1 VRGAFGFTP
10 SYASARSLGGM
21 VAPAPAPRRS
31 VARVLPPHPVPAAIV
46 MVAFTALLY
55 VIELFDQLTRGS
67 LDYHGIYSRSI
78 PGLAGILWAPLLHGG
93 WPHLLANTVPFLVFG
108 FLAMAGGML
117 QWVAVTA
124 TIWLVSGLGV
134 WLVGPGDTSTIGA
147 SGVIFGWMVFL
158 LARGFFARS
167 LRQIALAVV
176 LFAIWGSVL
185 LGVLP
190 GSPQVSWQ
198 GHLFGALAGLLC
210 ALLVARA
217 DRGPAARTP

>member
-1 VRGAFGFTP
+1 
-10 SYASARSLGGM
+10 
-21 VAPAPAPRRS
+21 
-31 VARVLPPHPVPAAIV
+31 
-46 MVAFTALLY
+46 
-55 VIELFDQLTRGS
+55 
-67 LDYHGIYSRSI
+67 
-78 PGLAGILWAPLLHGG
+78 
-93 WPHLLANTVPFLVFG
+93 
-108 FLAMAGGML
+108 MAGGML
-117 QWVAVTA
+117 QWMAVTA

-147 SGVIFGWMVFL
+147 SGVIFGWLVFL

-176 LFAIWGSVL
+176 LFAIWGGVL

-217 DRGPAARTP
+217 DRGRGSAALTP